1 MSIFEFA
8 ELIIYR
14 HLEPEKEL
22 RRGLEENYSKLQSR
36 FRQAFIT
43 KKNSN
48 ICLAEKIMLSF
59 IFNNLKLRV
68 K

>member
-43 KKNSN
+43 QKNQ
-48 ICLAEKIMLSF
+48 IID
-59 IFNNLKLRV
+59 
-68 K
+68 

>member
-43 KKNSN
+43 QKKSKNLFSR
-48 ICLAEKIMLSF
+48 EKNAFLYF
-59 IFNNLKLRV
+59 
-68 K
+68 